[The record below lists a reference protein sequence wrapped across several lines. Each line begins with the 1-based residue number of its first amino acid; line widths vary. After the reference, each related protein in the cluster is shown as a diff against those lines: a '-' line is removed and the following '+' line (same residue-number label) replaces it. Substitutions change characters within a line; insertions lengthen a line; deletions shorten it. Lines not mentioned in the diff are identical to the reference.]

1 MSGVVELNKIRMK
14 LWQKQKTQSELVALP
29 TATIPPNMS
38 I

>member
-1 MSGVVELNKIRMK
+1 MSGVVKLNKICMK

-29 TATIPPNMS
+29 PPTIPPNMS